1 MRVLVTGGAGY
12 IGSTLVPVLLQQGYE
27 VRVVD
32 IGLFGTSHL
41 PKEAEVIAGSVV
53 NFDETWLDGVEAVIH
68 LAGISNDPMA
78 EFSPVLNYVDNAAGT
93 AIVAQAAKKAGISR
107 FVFASTCSV
116 YGFTDNRELD
126 EEASARSNFPYAV
139 SKLMGERALA
149 CLSDDHFRPII
160 LRKGTVGGWSP
171 RMRYDLVVNTMVKTA
186 LVDGRIVVHNAS
198 LCRPL
203 LDVRDAAAAY
213 VKALNAD
220 PFLTGIFNVAHSN
233 YTIGRLAEEVAEA
246 LRECQIDVS
255 IETQS
260 RWDSRNYRV
269 SLQKAQE
276 LLGFR
281 ATISINQCVKDIVER
296 VYFGQNADFDNP
308 LYMNVEWMKLI
319 MAEKQSGV
327 AVDVLA

>member
-32 IGLFGTSHL
+32 IGLFGVSHL
-41 PKEAEVIAGSVV
+41 PKEAEVIVADVV
-53 NFDETWLDGVEAVIH
+53 NFDETWLDGVDAVIH

-78 EFSPVLNYVDNAAGT
+78 EFSPVLNYTVNAAGA
-93 AIVAQAAKKAGISR
+93 AILAHAAKKEGIRR

-116 YGFTDNRELD
+116 YGFTDNRELA
-126 EEASARSNFPYAV
+126 EEAAVSPSFPYAV
-139 SKLMGERALA
+139 SKLMAERALT
-149 CLSDDHFRPII
+149 CLTDDDFRPII
-160 LRKGTVGGWSP
+160 LRKGTVVGWSP

-186 LVDGRIVVHNAS
+186 LVNGRIVVHNAS

-213 VKALNAD
+213 LKALSAQ
-220 PFLTGIFNVAHSN
+220 PSLTGIFNIAHDN
-233 YTIGRLAEEVAEA
+233 YTIGRLAEEVAAA
-246 LRECQIDVS
+246 LRECDINVS

-260 RWDSRNYRV
+260 RWDLRNYRV

-281 ATISINQCVKDIVER
+281 ATISMNQCVKDIVER
-296 VYFGQNADFDNP
+296 VHFGQNADFDNP
-308 LYMNVEWMKLI
+308 LYMNVEWMKLT
-319 MAEKQSGV
+319 MAEKQ
-327 AVDVLA
+327 AALVLD